1 MNMAGYT
8 VMRATDMRM
17 RVHDGFTLF
26 EVLIVLV
33 IAGIVMTMTIPS
45 ISGGMSHSAVQ
56 RAASVAAIDLQLAH
70 SMAARQRQPIRISID
85 TVNDMMSIR
94 DEATPTTIYSQ
105 RFYGPDGE
113 HPVQSMVVS
122 DTNVVMYP
130 SGLADGALTITFR
143 VGDNRRRVTMT
154 RAGQVRVIEP

>member
-1 MNMAGYT
+1 
-8 VMRATDMRM
+8 MRL

-45 ISGGMSHSAVQ
+45 INNGMSQSAVQ

-70 SMAARQRQPIRISID
+70 SMAARQRRPIRISID
-85 TVNDMMSIR
+85 SANAMISIR
-94 DEATPTTIYSQ
+94 DQATPTTVFSRRY
-105 RFYGPDGE
+105 YGHDGE
-113 HPVQSMVVS
+113 HPVQSWVVS

-130 SGLADGALTITFR
+130 SGLANKPLTITFR